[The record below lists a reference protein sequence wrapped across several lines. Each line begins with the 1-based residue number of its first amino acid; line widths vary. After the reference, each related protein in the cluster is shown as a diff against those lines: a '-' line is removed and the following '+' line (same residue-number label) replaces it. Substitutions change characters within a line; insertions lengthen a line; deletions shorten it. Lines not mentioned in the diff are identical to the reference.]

1 MPVTLTDDRLANS
14 SLPSSLT
21 TVPRWH
27 PRMPE
32 RSGDEPQFLRSPQS
46 RRGRLSL
53 YVEAANLPWWFD
65 EYLGVE
71 LNRLF
76 ALPPRW
82 DDLSADEITVEAVKN
97 LVAVLVRIAGEG
109 SPAPQ
114 LFPLLDGGIQA
125 EWHVGGNDIEVE
137 VNAIGEVYVLATRA
151 NDETVADGE
160 LGASGDDPLVETT
173 ATFLNELSERLS
185 LAN

>member
-1 MPVTLTDDRLANS
+1 MTLTDDRLDTS
-14 SLPSSLT
+14 LLPSNLT
-21 TVPRWH
+21 TIPRWH
-27 PRMPE
+27 PRTPQH
-32 RSGDEPQFLRSPQS
+32 RDAEPGLLGSPQP
-46 RRGRLSL
+46 RRGRLTL
-53 YVEAANLPWWFD
+53 YVEAANVPWWFD
-65 EYLGVE
+65 EYLNSE

-82 DDLSADEITVEAVKN
+82 DDMSADEITIDAVQK
-97 LVAVLVRIAGEG
+97 LVAVLIRIANEG

-137 VNAIGEVYVLATRA
+137 VNGLGEAYVLATRA

-160 LGASGDDPLVETT
+160 VSPGRDDPVIDAA

-185 LAN
+185 LAH

>member
-1 MPVTLTDDRLANS
+1 MTLTDDRLVTS

-27 PRMPE
+27 PRTPE
-32 RSGDEPQFLRSPQS
+32 QHGDEPLFLRSSQS

-53 YVEAANLPWWFD
+53 YVEAADLPWWFD
-65 EYLGVE
+65 EYLSTE

-76 ALPPRW
+76 ALPPLW
-82 DDLSADEITVEAVKN
+82 DDLSADEITVEAVRS
-97 LVAVLVRIAGEG
+97 LVTVLVRISSEG

-151 NDETVADGE
+151 NEETIADGE
-160 LGASGDDPLVETT
+160 VSVPGNDPVIEAA
-173 ATFLNELSERLS
+173 ATFLNQLSERLS